1 MNMKKYC
8 KPTIEVLVIKASTI
22 LAGSNPPAEI
32 QDPTI
37 PTIGGGNAR
46 EIFGISPLEPNV
58 ESTLVPDIDILGM

>member
-22 LAGSNPPAEI
+22 LAGSNPPAVI
-32 QDPTI
+32 DDPS
-37 PTIGGGNAR
+37 IGGGNAR

>member
-1 MNMKKYC
+1 MNMKKYS

-22 LAGSNPPAEI
+22 LAGSNPPAVI
-32 QDPTI
+32 DDPSI
-37 PTIGGGNAR
+37 DKAR

>member
-8 KPTIEVLVIKASTI
+8 KPTIEVLEIKASTI
-22 LAGSNPPAEI
+22 LAGSNPPA
-32 QDPTI
+32 DI
-37 PTIGGGNAR
+37 PSPGIGGENAR